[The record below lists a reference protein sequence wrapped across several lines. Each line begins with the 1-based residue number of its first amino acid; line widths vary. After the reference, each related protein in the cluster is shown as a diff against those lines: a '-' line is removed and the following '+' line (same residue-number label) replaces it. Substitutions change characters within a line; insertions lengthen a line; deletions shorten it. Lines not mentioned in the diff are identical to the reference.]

1 MHARAVL
8 WLSICAVA
16 SAQAPTGATRVGIIN
31 IQDAIIRTEEGQKTA
46 KSLQEK
52 YTPRQQG
59 LEKQKREL
67 DDLQASLNK
76 GRNTMSEDARNKL
89 IREIDTKTKALQRDN
104 EDASAEFQQ
113 EEGKLINTI
122 GQKMMGVIDK
132 YAKEKGFHII
142 LDISSPQSPVL
153 YAVNTV
159 DITTDIIGLYDKGQG
174 VGGPAAAPPALAP
187 AGGSAAPAPKPPVTR
202 PPSAVPKTV
211 APKPPAPKP

>member
-16 SAQAPTGATRVGIIN
+16 GAQAPTGATRVGIIN

-59 LEKQKREL
+59 LEKQKREM

-132 YAKEKGFHII
+132 YAKEKGYHII

-159 DITTDIIGLYDKGQG
+159 DITTDIIGLYDKGMG
-174 VGGPAAAPPALAP
+174 VGGGGAAAAP
-187 AGGSAAPAPKPPVTR
+187 AGGGVAIPAAKAPVTR
-202 PPSAVPKTV
+202 PPAAVPKTV